1 MLLGPVFTAEMVT
14 AARRRRYFALR
25 LLFAAGLLLLLWTCC
40 LGVRNGRDIGGELT
54 LSESSELATAFF
66 MSFSWI
72 TLTVTLL
79 VVPAIAAGTIAT
91 ERDRRTIEY
100 LFATD
105 LSNAEIVL
113 SKLVAKVLLV
123 GKLLIVAL
131 PVIAIFRLLGG
142 IPGDLLLAF
151 YVILASTSLLL
162 VMLSMSISVW
172 TTRARDALTRV
183 YLLLVAV
190 LVIPTILWLWM
201 SALQASGVGLG
212 FIIDPI
218 KYVCEFFTSINPLWV
233 YGQAISGGG
242 ALGFSL
248 DQSAIWRMAGIHV
261 AISAVLATISVLAVR
276 RVHLNAVSAS
286 TRETKGR
293 RTREVGAHPM
303 LWKECFAKS
312 AATKLGW
319 IGRAALLL
327 IVVVSMGVSVSAFVA
342 AIYYSNQWQ
351 PPWEQFMGVTATM
364 SSLYGSGVVLLVGV
378 RAAGLVS
385 YEKERD
391 CWLSL
396 LSTPLSASEIVGG
409 KVVGNLYAFRWLPL
423 PLAFTWL
430 LQIVLFLPSLFA
442 AFFTL
447 LMLLVTCLFASTVGV
462 AFSLKFNTTLKS
474 IGATMGVLIMVGGGY
489 VMCCCVPVMIG
500 GGDDD
505 FMKIA
510 FSLVIPFLLAIPAVT
525 MFDGGNEIEW
535 FVADYCI
542 GLFAYGIATA
552 MIYQTCRQS
561 FDQMVGR
568 TVERYSSAALPSTT
582 SAGRV

>member
-14 AARRRRYFALR
+14 AARRRRYFLLR

-40 LGVRNGRDIGGELT
+40 LGVRGGRDIGGELT

-72 TLTVTLL
+72 TLGVTLL
-79 VVPAIAAGTIAT
+79 VVPAIAAGSIAT

-113 SKLVAKVLLV
+113 AKLVAKLLLV

-151 YVILASTSLLL
+151 YVILGSTSLLL
-162 VMLSMSISVW
+162 VMLSLSISVW
-172 TTRARDALTRV
+172 TTRARDAMTRV
-183 YLLLVAV
+183 YLLLIAV
-190 LVIPTILWLWM
+190 LIIPTVLWAWM
-201 SALQASGVGLG
+201 RALQASGVGLTT
-212 FIIDPI
+212 IIDAI
-218 KYVCEFFTSINPLWV
+218 LFVCEFFNSVNPLWV
-233 YGQAISGGG
+233 YGQAIGGGGG
-242 ALGFSL
+242 ALGISL
-248 DQSAIWRMAGIHV
+248 DTSAIWQMAGIHL

-276 RVHLNAVSAS
+276 RVHLNSISAS
-286 TRETKGR
+286 KRETKSR
-293 RTREVGAHPM
+293 RTRRVGERPM

-319 IGRAALLL
+319 IGRAALIL
-327 IVVVSMGVSVSAFVA
+327 IVVVSMGITLTAFVSL
-342 AIYYSNQWQ
+342 IINSNQWQ
-351 PPWEQFMGVTATM
+351 APWEQFMGATATM
-364 SSLYGSGVVLLVGV
+364 SAMYGTGVVLLVGV

-396 LSTPLSASEIVGG
+396 LSTPLSAGEIVGG

-430 LQIVLFLPSLFA
+430 LQLYLNPATIIA
-442 AFFTL
+442 GGFTF
-447 LMLLVTCLFASTVGV
+447 LMLLVTCLFASVVGV
-462 AFSLKFNTTLKS
+462 AFSLKFSTTLKS

-489 VMCCCVPVMIG
+489 VLCCCVPTMIG
-500 GGDDD
+500 SDGEGYQVV
-505 FMKIA
+505 FA
-510 FSLVIPFLLAIPAVT
+510 LVIPFLLAIPSMAT
-525 MFDGGNEIEW
+525 FDGMNDEGWLVI
-535 FVADYCI
+535 DYLI
-542 GLFAYGIATA
+542 GLFVYGIATVV
-552 MIYQTCRQS
+552 IYELCRQN
-561 FDQMVGR
+561 FDQLAGR
-568 TVERYSSAALPSTT
+568 TIEKSRTANAS
-582 SAGRV
+582 